1 MQNDGQLADTIR
13 VQGEPIGGRF
23 KVHYYDGAV
32 DVTAKALAG
41 KLRVRNL
48 ARGETHILKVV
59 IRARGNAAIGE
70 QGGVT
75 IHLTSA
81 NDANAQDAVRCEV
94 TAK

>member
-1 MQNDGQLADTIR
+1 MQNDGQLTDTIR
-13 VQGEPIGGRF
+13 VQGDPIGGRF
-23 KVHYYDGAV
+23 KVRYYDGAV

-41 KLRVRNL
+41 TLNVRNL
-48 ARGETHILKVV
+48 APGKTHVLKVV

-70 QGGVT
+70 EDGLT

-81 NDANAQDAVRCEV
+81 NDANAQDAVRWDV